1 MLKMVIGS
9 LLFAIGVFLLLPF
22 DEVFILLP
30 LIAVY
35 GVIAVP
41 VYYAISLGCLII
53 GSMLIGI
60 HLFPFLLKNPIGI
73 LMLIVAFIVLIYYVW
88 TETNYFSGLIS

>member
-35 GVIAVP
+35 GVIVIP
-41 VYYAISLGCLII
+41 VYYAIALGCLII

-73 LMLIVAFIVLIYYVW
+73 PMFGFQRPCVNKDRL
-88 TETNYFSGLIS
+88 SQGRDDQG